1 MRARI
6 TIDMIESEEEPA
18 EITVHADCEDDRG
31 FGMQNPPVTMLIG
44 ACELAKK
51 YLLDK
56 WD

>member
-1 MRARI
+1 MRVRI
-6 TIDMIESEEEPA
+6 TIDLIESEEEPA